1 MKISISLKLTIWYSL
16 VLFATLVLYAFL
28 IYFFVSRQYYKQQND
43 LLRETAEEILQ
54 YVKQDGDILNV
65 SHLENHVEDQ
75 NLNRYGIF
83 FKIYDENSD
92 VQFRSANF
100 PVFDSELEKSCDRG
114 ERILIKDEYDITFQ
128 IFIIP
133 IRHLSPHEEK
143 SPYYLFVGQS
153 TLYVTNVLVHIREL
167 LIIFGIAMLVI
178 AGMGGWYLARR
189 ALKPVSDITNT
200 ARALTAYH
208 LDKRL
213 PEKGKE
219 DELGLLIHTFNEM
232 IDRIQSGVLRIQQ
245 FSSDASHEL
254 RTPLTIMRGEIEVAL
269 RKIRSEEEYK
279 SVLKSSLEE
288 VQRMEKIVEDLLFF
302 TRADSG
308 HVQLENMS
316 CNLVEMI
323 KENIQKMQPLAWEKS
338 IDMTF
343 QPGQSNVNY
352 EIDPGKFS
360 QLIVNLLDNSIK
372 YTGHGG
378 WVNIGIHKTN
388 GQIRIEIEDNGL
400 GIPEGE
406 ISKVF
411 DRFYRVDKSRSSAS
425 KSNGLGLSICKWI
438 VEAYRG
444 NIQIRSKEGEGT
456 TVTIALPE

>member
-16 VLFATLVLYAFL
+16 MLSATLVLYAFL

-65 SHLENHVEDQ
+65 AHLERHIADQ
-75 NLNRYGIF
+75 HLNRYGIF
-83 FKIYDENSD
+83 FKIYDENGD

-100 PVFDSELEKSCDRG
+100 PVFDIELEKSCDRG
-114 ERILIKDEYDITFQ
+114 ERMLIKDEYDITFQ
-128 IFIIP
+128 IFINP

-143 SPYYLFVGQS
+143 SPYYLLVGQS
-153 TLYVTNVLVHIREL
+153 TLYVTNVLKQIRGL
-167 LIIFGIAMLVI
+167 LIIFGIAMLII
-178 AGMGGWYLARR
+178 AGLGGWYLARR
-189 ALKPVSDITNT
+189 TLKPVSDITNT
-200 ARALTAYH
+200 ARALSAYH

-254 RTPLTIMRGEIEVAL
+254 RTPLTIMRGEIEIAL

-308 HVQLENMS
+308 HVQLENLS
-316 CNLVEMI
+316 CNLVEMMN
-323 KENIQKMQPLAWEKS
+323 ENIQKMQPLAKEKS

-343 QPGQSNVNY
+343 QHGQGIVNY
-352 EIDPGKFS
+352 KIDPGKFS
-360 QLIVNLLDNSIK
+360 QLITNILDNSIK
-372 YTGHGG
+372 YTGKGG
-378 WVNIGIHKTN
+378 WVSIGIQQID
-388 GQIRIEIEDNGL
+388 GQIRMEIEDNGL

-406 ISKVF
+406 ISNVF
-411 DRFYRVDKSRSSAS
+411 DRFYRVDKSRGGAG

-438 VEAYRG
+438 VETYHG
-444 NIQIRSKEGEGT
+444 KIKIKSKEGKGT
-456 TVTIALPE
+456 TVIITLPE